1 MRQEWLKSPNQQK
14 LLMSMEEVIAFA
26 NSSKIIVQ
34 ENVEYT
40 AKCNCKAIT
49 GMICVLYQNGKVSK
63 LDIKAA
69 MANIMD
75 SIITLARSYPRICDN
90 VGDMFCAFA
99 NMQALDVV
107 WLAECA
113 GRHSDYAC
121 KLKIIECAMKS
132 IQEAHG
138 NAAVRSCFS
147 DRSERNALE
156 KLLGA
161 NEFAKLKALFQDDSN
176 TTDAHQHS
184 DSSSSS
190 SSSSESESEDDV
202 EQFQYRKD
210 ISSSKTTSS
219 SSSSSSE
226 SEDSSKGEV
235 ASHSN
240 EG

>member
-1 MRQEWLKSPNQQK
+1 
-14 LLMSMEEVIAFA
+14 
-26 NSSKIIVQ
+26 
-34 ENVEYT
+34 
-40 AKCNCKAIT
+40 
-49 GMICVLYQNGKVSK
+49 MICFLYQNGKVSK

-99 NMQALDVV
+99 NIQALDVV

-132 IQEAHG
+132 IQKAHG
-138 NAAVRSCFS
+138 NSAVRSCFS
-147 DRSERNALE
+147 GNEGIALG

-161 NEFAKLKALFQDDSN
+161 NKFAKLEALFRDDSN

-190 SSSSESESEDDV
+190 SSSSESEEDDV

-219 SSSSSSE
+219 SSSSSSSE
-226 SEDSSKGEV
+226 SEDSSKSEV
-235 ASHSN
+235 GSYSDEGCDN
-240 EG
+240 EEEFIRNWADK

>member
-1 MRQEWLKSPNQQK
+1 MQVL
-14 LLMSMEEVIAFA
+14 
-26 NSSKIIVQ
+26 
-34 ENVEYT
+34 T
-40 AKCNCKAIT
+40 A
-49 GMICVLYQNGKVSK
+49 
-63 LDIKAA
+63 
-69 MANIMD
+69 
-75 SIITLARSYPRICDN
+75 
-90 VGDMFCAFA
+90 
-99 NMQALDVV
+99 V
-107 WLAECA
+107 WLAKVT
-113 GRHSDYAC
+113 GRLNDYAC

-190 SSSSESESEDDV
+190 SSSSESEDDV

-219 SSSSSSE
+219 SSSSSSSIE
-226 SEDSSKGEV
+226 SEDSSY
-235 ASHSN
+235 SD
-240 EG
+240 EGYDNLEEFTRNWADK